1 MKIFIVSVLLIV
13 FFNLTELSAQPALPA
28 AVAEEEPPATSS
40 ESAKDDTPAKKGITV
55 FGEMSLKEHRIFVN
69 PGGQDEMRFIPNA
82 PLIITGGIEIFGNE
96 LVLRSSVKS
105 EDPQGR
111 NQGSSDY
118 FNFQTTQRISSMGF
132 RVYYDRYKGFYIDNV
147 LTPAGDFFVFPDMSS
162 MRRGGEAVYYIGYP
176 PRSELFSQF
185 ETGSEHRFVKWG
197 GSLGLLYD
205 ETVLHNIPQDSV
217 FPGGTG
223 SPFSDVEMTTVAPR
237 LGGHFMMLS
246 DLDGRLGK
254 AGLLYWDNSF
264 SFGYGDT
271 RLASVNRGQSKSG
284 RLNTTEFRFTL
295 DMGLRQQNATAGLI
309 VSDDAIIL
317 NDGGNIEFDS
327 FEMGFYVRT
336 AF

>member
-1 MKIFIVSVLLIV
+1 MKIFIVSVLIIV
-13 FFNLTELSAQPALPA
+13 FFTLTELSAQPALPA
-28 AVAEEEPPATSS
+28 AVAEEEPPAIAS
-40 ESAKDDTPAKKGITV
+40 ESAKEDTGEKKGVTL

-96 LVLRSSVKS
+96 LFLRSSVKS

-118 FNFQTTQRISSMGF
+118 FNFQSTQRISSMGF

-147 LTPAGDFFVFPDMSS
+147 LTPDGNFFIFPDMESIH
-162 MRRGGEAVYYIGYP
+162 RGAEAIYYMGYP

-185 ETGSEHRFVKWG
+185 ESGSEHRFVKWG

-205 ETVLHNIPQDSV
+205 ETALHNIPQNSV

-223 SPFSDVEMTTVAPR
+223 SPFSDAGMTTFAPR

-254 AGLLYWDNSF
+254 AGLLYWDASV
-264 SFGYGDT
+264 SFGYGNT
-271 RLASVNRGQSKSG
+271 RLDSIDRGRPKSE
-284 RLNTTEFRFTL
+284 RLNTINSRFTL

>member
-1 MKIFIVSVLLIV
+1 MKISIVSVLLIV
-13 FFNLTELSAQPALPA
+13 FFNLTELSAKPALPA
-28 AVAEEEPPATSS
+28 AVAEEEPPATAS
-40 ESAKDDTPAKKGITV
+40 EPAKDDTPVKKGITV

-82 PLIITGGIEIFGNE
+82 PLIITGGLEIFGNE
-96 LVLRSSVKS
+96 LLLRSSLKS

-118 FNFQTTQRISSMGF
+118 FNFQSTQRISSMGF

-147 LTPAGDFFVFPDMSS
+147 LTPDGNFFIFPDMESIH
-162 MRRGGEAVYYIGYP
+162 RGAEAIYYMGYP

-205 ETVLHNIPQDSV
+205 ETALHNIPQDSV

-223 SPFSDVEMTTVAPR
+223 SPFSDAEMKTVAPR
-237 LGGHFMMLS
+237 VGGHAIILS

-254 AGLLYWDNSF
+254 EALLYWDASF

-271 RLASVNRGQSKSG
+271 RLDSIDRGRPRSE
-284 RLNTTEFRFTL
+284 RLNITNLRFAL
-295 DMGLRQQNATAGLI
+295 DMGLRQQNATAGMI
-309 VSDDAIIL
+309 VSDDSIIL
-317 NDGGNIEFDS
+317 NNGGNIEFDS
-327 FEMGFYVRT
+327 FELGFYVRA